1 MTERKEQK
9 IAVLTENADS
19 DKNLILHGIK
29 LAASFHK
36 EVCFVFV
43 QEKKKKADSELA
55 KTILEGYRKIVNRDI
70 PSLRVHTVF
79 LNEDPVKAIH
89 PLVDEQEVILII
101 ARQALYRKWSRAVRH
116 SPVPFLFVNE
126 KQTTISD
133 YKKVILPIDLRKE
146 SKDAILWA
154 SYFARFH
161 HSGINAIAAR
171 DKMKENKK
179 SVQKNILWLKKLFS
193 TFNLGIKVFKGQTNS
208 LKIQFE
214 ALDLAKQSDADLL
227 IVLGS
232 SYVSVIDRL
241 IGLPEKKIVKNA
253 GLLPVL
259 LINPRKDIYHLCD

>member
-1 MTERKEQK
+1 MTNSKNQK

-29 LAASFHK
+29 QATAFQK
-36 EVCFVFV
+36 EVCLVYV
-43 QEKKKKADSELA
+43 HTKNKKDDSGPA
-55 KTILEGYRKIVNRDI
+55 KTVLEGYQKIVTRDI
-70 PSLRVHTVF
+70 PSLPVHTVF

-101 ARQALYRKWSRAVRH
+101 ARQALYSKWSRAVRL

-133 YKKVILPIDLRKE
+133 YKKAILPVDLRKE
-146 SKDAILWA
+146 SNDAILWA

-161 HSGINAIAAR
+161 RSGINAIAAC

-179 SVQKNILWLKKLFS
+179 SVQKNILGMKKLFS

-214 ALDLAKQSDADLL
+214 ALDLAQQSDADLL
-227 IVLGS
+227 IILGS
-232 SYVSVIDRL
+232 SYVTVFDKL
-241 IGLPEKKIVKNA
+241 IGLPEKKIMKKA

-259 LINPRKDIYHLCD
+259 LINPRKDMYILCD